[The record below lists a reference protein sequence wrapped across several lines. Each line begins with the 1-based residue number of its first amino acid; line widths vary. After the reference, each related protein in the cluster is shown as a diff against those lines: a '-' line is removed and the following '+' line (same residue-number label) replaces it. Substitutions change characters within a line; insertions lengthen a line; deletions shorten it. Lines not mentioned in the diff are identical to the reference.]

1 MTTPII
7 IEAMNILGLALEG
20 LHIPAVEASQLQAH
34 RLQDPFIGEF
44 IKSSFKFIFGYFDP
58 STLISN

>member
-7 IEAMNILGLALEG
+7 IEAMNILGLALED

-34 RLQDPFIGEF
+34 RLQDPFIGKF
-44 IKSSFKFIFGYFDP
+44 IKSSF
-58 STLISN
+58 

>member
-1 MTTPII
+1 MIFPTI
-7 IEAMNILGLALEG
+7 IEAINILGLALEG

-44 IKSSFKFIFGYFDP
+44 KKSSF
-58 STLISN
+58 